1 MIVYNTTYH
10 VDEADEELFLN
21 WIHEYFIPEVNKD
34 GTLKNPRVLKVLG
47 HHHDDDEDGHCMS
60 YAVQLEA
67 EDTAT
72 LHRWY
77 QKQGVTLNRELF
89 LVFRQRVLGFPTMME
104 VVER

>member
-10 VDEADEELFLN
+10 VDEADEQLFLN
-21 WIHEYFIPEVNKD
+21 WIHEYYIPEVLKD
-34 GTLKNPRVLKVLG
+34 GTLKNPRLLKVLG
-47 HHHDDDEDGHCMS
+47 HHHDDCEDGHCIS

-67 EDTAT
+67 EDTAA

-77 QKQGVTLNRELF
+77 HTQGVALNRELL

-104 VVER
+104 VIEP

>member
-1 MIVYNTTYH
+1 
-10 VDEADEELFLN
+10 
-21 WIHEYFIPEVNKD
+21 
-34 GTLKNPRVLKVLG
+34 
-47 HHHDDDEDGHCMS
+47 MS

-77 QKQGVTLNRELF
+77 QSQGVALNRELL